1 MKYVVDN
8 KTINI
13 PDEEIKKGIDFLGL
27 SEEESIQMYLEDNGY
42 LDNEEQIELNNIAS
56 TVKIEHGASGIDKT
70 KSRKPSKPRTFVNA
84 DEKIMVYNKIKEL
97 LETIAEENGGKVE
110 VLKNEKLL
118 QLTLPSTNRPLKVD
132 IIHCRPP
139 KG

>member
-1 MKYVVDN
+1 MKYTINN

-13 PDEEIKKGIDFLGL
+13 PDEEIQKGIDFLGL
-27 SEEESIQMYLEDNGY
+27 TKEESIQMFLEDNGY
-42 LDNEEQIELNNIAS
+42 LENEEQNELNELAS
-56 TVKIEHGASGIDKT
+56 MVKITHDAKST
-70 KSRKPSKPRTFVNA
+70 KERKPSKPRTFVNA
-84 DEKIMVYNKIKEL
+84 DEKIMVYNRIKEL
-97 LETIAEENGGKVE
+97 LETIAKENGGKVE
-110 VLKNEKLL
+110 ILKNEKLL